1 MCVLLGYGADAICP
15 YMIMEATK
23 NLRSDGVLSDKLN
36 DKEVFGVNSAIFFFD
51 LLVNIQVIDRFFF
64 FRTMSELWRMVS
76 PKSWPKWAY
85 PLYNL
90 TRELRSLRPLDSLP
104 RLSINASG

>member
-36 DKEVFGVNSAIFFFD
+36 DKEVFGVNSPFFLKIF
-51 LLVNIQVIDRFFF
+51 
-64 FRTMSELWRMVS
+64 
-76 PKSWPKWAY
+76 
-85 PLYNL
+85 
-90 TRELRSLRPLDSLP
+90 
-104 RLSINASG
+104 